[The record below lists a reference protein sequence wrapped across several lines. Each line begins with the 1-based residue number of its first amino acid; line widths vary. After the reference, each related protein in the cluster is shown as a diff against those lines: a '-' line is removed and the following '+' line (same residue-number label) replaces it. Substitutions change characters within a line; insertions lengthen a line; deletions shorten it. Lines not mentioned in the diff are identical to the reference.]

1 MDLITI
7 IEESAEVVGKIAKR
21 SMIKEMAGRIFNT
34 LEWNDDMTINKDKS
48 HIDSYLAESL
58 TRDYPDLFNGNAD
71 KEEIE
76 RLQDIISDASNL
88 THDAEGYMYDLQNS
102 LEEASSLLG

>member
-1 MDLITI
+1 MHIDVLDVIQAVNYI
-7 IEESAEVVGKIAKR
+7 MGLVEPNEDQFWASD
-21 SMIKEMAGRIFNT
+21 M
-34 LEWNDDMTINKDKS
+34 NDDMTINKDKS

-76 RLQDIISDASNL
+76 RLQDIISDASNS
-88 THDAEGYMYDLQNS
+88 THDAEGYLYDLQNS
-102 LEEASSLLG
+102 LEEASSILG